1 MMGNLKGS
9 FYWKNKI
16 RYCAFVAFTITDG
29 LANLAISAL
38 LKEITDVATGGSLE
52 MIKNMCLWTLA
63 TLTVISVSSIVL
75 YYVRSSYI
83 KHAVT
88 NYKKWIMDRILGTD
102 QFLFFNQNSNLYLSS
117 LTNDIF
123 VIETDYLRGTAEMM
137 SNLFYVIAAIGM
149 MIWYSPLLTAASIL
163 LMLIPI
169 TISALS
175 GGKLEREVKNVSE
188 KNVDFV
194 NQIQDI
200 LKGFPVIK
208 SFRAEYVTEEIYSDH
223 NQSLEQAKYRKNIV
237 GGRIDLWSTLGSVI
251 SQLGILLIGAYLAA
265 TGKGVTAG
273 ILLAFVSILGQISNP
288 ISRLPGLMAGRKAA
302 GALIEKAEKM
312 VSVERRE
319 EKSVEISGP
328 IQTIS
333 LQNVS
338 FAYAEHNVLEDISLQ
353 FEQGK
358 SYAVVGESGSGKS
371 TLLNLIMAYQDAYS
385 GRITYDNVDAR
396 TVKMESIVNH
406 ISEIQQNVFIF
417 NATVWD
423 NVTMFQEFSESEV
436 SEALEKAGLSE
447 LIANKGKAYLCGEGG
462 CNLSGGEKQ
471 RISIARS
478 FLKKASVFIAD
489 EVTAALDAETSFHV
503 MEEILRMKQMTRI
516 VVSHDMNLNLLK
528 QYDQIIVMK
537 NGEIQEQGS
546 FEELMERKEYFYS
559 LYNVANV

>member
-1 MMGNLKGS
+1 MRNLKGS
-9 FYWKNKI
+9 FYRKNRI
-16 RYCAFVAFTITDG
+16 RYCAFLALTIADG

-52 MIKNMCLWTLA
+52 MIKRMCLWTAA
-63 TLTVISVSSIVL
+63 TLAVISASSVAL
-75 YYVRSSYI
+75 YYVRSSFI

-88 NYKKWIMDRILGTD
+88 NYKKSIMDQILGTD
-102 QFLFFNQNSNLYLSS
+102 QFLHFSQDSSSYLSS

-123 VIETDYLRGTAEMM
+123 VIETDYLRGIAEII
-137 SNLFYVIAAIGM
+137 SNLFFFMAAIGM
-149 MIWYSPLLTAASIL
+149 MIWYSPLLTAASVL

-169 TISALS
+169 AISALT
-175 GGKLEREVKNVSE
+175 GGRLEKEVKNVSE
-188 KNVDFV
+188 ENAKFV
-194 NQIQDI
+194 KQLQDI

-208 SFRAEYVTEEIYSDH
+208 SFRAENETEKIYSGH
-223 NQSLEQAKYRKNIV
+223 NRSLEQAKYRKNIV
-237 GGRIDLWSTLGSVI
+237 AGRIDLWSTLGSVI
-251 SQLGILLIGAYLAA
+251 AQLGIFLTGAYLAA

-288 ISRLPGLMAGRKAA
+288 VSRLPGLVAGRKAA
-302 GALIEKAEKM
+302 GALIEKAEKIM
-312 VSVERRE
+312 PAKRQDLRTGL
-319 EKSVEISGP
+319 ITGP
-328 IQTIS
+328 IGAIS

-338 FAYAEHNVLEDISLQ
+338 FGYAEQKVLRNISLQ
-353 FEQGK
+353 FEHGR

-371 TLLNLIMAYQDAYS
+371 TLLKLIMAYRDDYS

-417 NATVWD
+417 DATIWD
-423 NVTMFQEFSESEV
+423 NVTMFQEFPESKV
-436 SEALEKAGLSE
+436 SDALEKAGLSE
-447 LIANKGKAYLCGEGG
+447 LIEHKGKTYLCGEGG

-516 VVSHDMNLNLLK
+516 VVSHDMNPNLLK

-546 FEELMERKEYFYS
+546 FKELMGRKEYFYS
-559 LYNVANV
+559 LYNVANA